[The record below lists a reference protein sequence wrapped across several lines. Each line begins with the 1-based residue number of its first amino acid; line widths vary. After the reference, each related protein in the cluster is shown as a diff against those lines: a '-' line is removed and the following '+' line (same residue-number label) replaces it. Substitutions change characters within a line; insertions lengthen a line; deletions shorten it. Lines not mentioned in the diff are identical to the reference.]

1 MTDTNPTSRL
11 DAVQTFEHLREAY
24 FRYYDTPFGLAD
36 QRLQEERRELLDRDG
51 GVYRHPLL
59 EVRPEYT
66 TTGRDLTASV
76 AAAGAAPE
84 LAEFAATGLIP
95 PGRQL
100 YRHQE
105 EALRE
110 GVTPGRNMVITAGT
124 GSGKTESFLLPVL
137 STLLEESRNWGGAP
151 APQRPWWR
159 SSATGFAE
167 QRDGETGRQQAVR
180 AIILYP
186 MNALV
191 DDQLTRLRKALDS
204 DEARAWFSAN
214 RRGHRFYFGRY
225 TGATPVTGRPDNNQA
240 VSDLRRYLHET
251 EKRNARARE
260 ISLRP
265 GQEDTQYFVP
275 RLDGAEMRSRWDMIA
290 APPDVLITN
299 YSMLNVML
307 LREREGNFFESTRQW
322 LEDPSNRFTLVVDEL
337 HTYRGTSGTEVA
349 YLLRALKQRLGL
361 DHRPDQ
367 FRVLAASASL
377 DPQRDRDYMQNF
389 FDTDKSSFAFIS
401 GTTVEPTAPVP
412 GSEQDAA
419 ALAGSTTP
427 AEAASLA
434 RTRGLT
440 ETLRAAFQDATG
452 APTAK
457 SIAEAAS
464 DVFPGTSRALAESA
478 LTTLLSGL
486 VADPADGDPRLR
498 AHLFFRNV
506 PGVWACTD
514 PNCPEIPGGTYEG
527 RTVGKLHV
535 DPVTRCQCGSRVLEL
550 LYCQNCGDVMLGGFA
565 PEGETQERVVKTM
578 LLADVPDLAKL
589 PDQASLQRT
598 AENYL
603 VYWPRA
609 ESKIT
614 RLDATGW
621 NADSGAVR
629 YEFRPSRLTPE
640 SGALE
645 NKGEDRTG
653 WSFHATAVRSRGGGQ
668 RRDPGTLS
676 PFPTQC
682 PSCGD
687 DWEVKFGLNG
697 PLPHTDPL
705 RQRSPIRQM
714 RTGFEKI
721 NQVLTTELANDLPD
735 AERKVI
741 VFTDS
746 RQDAAKLSAGL
757 GLRHYQDLLRQLLY
771 ARLQRTSD
779 PAADL
784 AFAREQVVTG
794 NRTDDS
800 WAATNRLR
808 ERDQNAYVKLR
819 DVWEGA
825 PGTTADDERRLSARL
840 SKLPTISELVGVIS
854 AELLTMGINPGGPH
868 ASLQQTQET
877 TPTSWADLY
886 DWQENPPSPKPPQ
899 NDLQDVLLQKINQ
912 SLQEELL
919 EGLFSGAGRDFESLG
934 LGWLALDDDHD
945 PEDAPSTPATG
956 QARAALRVLA
966 GQRRFFDLRGGRPE
980 PTPRLRD
987 LWKTIE
993 ERGGQPA
1000 DGTRDDVLS
1009 RAGDAVRDYLINPA
1023 RVVVRLGAGRAW
1035 RCASCHRQ
1043 HLTTGN
1049 GLCTKC
1055 YAPLTG
1061 EAVKVDTEVDYYA
1074 WKASSGD
1081 GKFRLHC
1088 AELTGQTDRV
1098 DAQSRQAR
1106 FQGVFLDQEE
1116 NDRAD
1121 AVDLLSVTTTMEA
1134 GVDIGSLSA
1143 VVLGNM
1149 PPTRFN
1155 YQQRVGRA
1163 GRRNSPVAIALTI
1176 CRGRSHDEYYFNRPE
1191 KITNEPT
1198 PAPYLAL
1205 DRPEIYRRALRSEI
1219 LRLASS
1225 DIITA
1230 RSRLDATA
1238 NVHGAFGRTENW
1250 PDLKDALQA
1259 WIHSHGKEIA
1269 VAADALARRTQF
1281 TQGTLVEA
1289 HNCAG
1294 TLVELIDG
1302 AVQGNGHDDLSQRL
1316 AERGLLPMFGF
1327 PSSVRY
1333 LHLDRPRQPY
1343 PWPPQ
1348 GVIDREL
1355 SMAVSQFA
1363 PLSEVVRDG
1372 RVHTVVGITAFKPR
1386 RPRPVALPDPLGEER
1401 RTAICGAC
1409 SFLEEATEAN
1419 ENAGQCPRCGAG
1431 PSRFRLINLREPL
1444 GFRSAR
1450 PADFDGN
1457 FSWSPRAMAAR
1468 ALTDLGE
1475 LTATTHS
1482 GAQVYSGPGSRY
1494 VINDNSGRQFSL
1506 RRSAD
1511 QDHWGGYVSDAAID
1525 KGLVPSS
1532 QATGDPIAIALGAV
1546 QPTDF
1551 MFLGPGSPTD
1561 PHRGLRLNLVS
1572 DQLQP
1577 SGADDLAEGR
1587 RAAWYSLAFL
1597 MRTVAAEHLDIQPLE
1612 LTAGIYAG
1620 LTADQPTT
1628 FAFLADTL
1636 ENGAGFSTHLGSPE
1650 QFPHLLT
1657 EVEGYLRE
1665 LGKPDHAAECSSSCY
1680 KCLRDY
1686 GNMAYHA
1693 LLDWR
1698 LADDLYHVLFGG
1710 GLTTDDGREERAIQ
1724 RWAEAYGAEP
1734 VTGLGAAA
1742 AVFDQPRYGSFTVI
1756 ARHPLEA
1763 ADRDLIAPRLAAAA
1777 AAAKDRHPNSD
1788 GTIFVDTFTLDRDPR
1803 KALELMN
1810 EAGID

>member
-1 MTDTNPTSRL
+1 MTDATPTSRL
-11 DAVQTFEHLREAY
+11 DAVQTFNHLREAY

-36 QRLQEERRELLDRDG
+36 QRLQEERRDLLDRDG
-51 GVYRHPLL
+51 GVYRQPLL
-59 EVRPEYT
+59 EVRPEYS
-66 TTGRDLTASV
+66 TTGHDLTASV

-137 STLLEESRNWGGAP
+137 STLLEESRKWEGGP

-159 SSATGFAE
+159 SDTTGFTE

-204 DEARAWFSAN
+204 DEARTWLDAN

-225 TGATPVTGRPDNNQA
+225 TGATPVTGKPDNNQA
-240 VSDLRRYLHET
+240 VRDLRRYLHET
-251 EKRNARARE
+251 EKRNAGARE
-260 ISLRP
+260 VSLQP

-307 LREREGNFFESTRQW
+307 LRERDGNFFESTRQW
-322 LEDPSNRFTLVVDEL
+322 LENPSNRFTLVVDEL

-361 DHRPDQ
+361 DDRPDQ

-377 DPQRDRDYMQNF
+377 DPERDRDYMQDF

-401 GTTVEPTAPVP
+401 GTTTEPTAPVP
-412 GSEQDAA
+412 GSEEDAT
-419 ALAGSTTP
+419 ALAGSTP

-434 RTRGLT
+434 RTSGLT
-440 ETLRAAFQDATG
+440 QTLRAAFLDATG
-452 APTAK
+452 APAAK
-457 SIAEAAS
+457 SVAEAAT
-464 DVFPGTSRALAESA
+464 DLFPGTPAALAESA
-478 LTTLLSGL
+478 LTRLLSGL
-486 VADPADGDPRLR
+486 VADPVDGDPRLR

-514 PNCPEIPGGTYEG
+514 PNCPEIPGGTYDG

-550 LYCQNCGDVMLGGFA
+550 LYCQNCGDVMLGGFT
-565 PEGETQERVVKTM
+565 PEGDTQARVVKTM

-589 PDQASLQRT
+589 PDQVSLQRT
-598 AENYL
+598 AGNYL

-609 ESKIT
+609 ESRIT

-653 WSFHATAVRSRGGGQ
+653 WSFHATAVRSRSGEQ
-668 RRDPGTLS
+668 RRDPSTLS

-687 DWEVKFGLNG
+687 DWEVKYGPNG
-697 PLPHTDPL
+697 MLPHTDPL

-735 AERKVI
+735 TERKVI

-771 ARLQRTSD
+771 ARLQRTSN

-784 AFAREQVVTG
+784 ALAREHVVTG

-800 WAATNRLR
+800 RAAIRRLR
-808 ERDQNAYVKLR
+808 ERDLAAYTELS
-819 DVWEGA
+819 DIWQEPLEA
-825 PGTTADDERRLSARL
+825 TPDDEHRLTARL
-840 SKLPTISELVGVIS
+840 SKFPTISELAGAVSG
-854 AELLTMGINPGGPH
+854 ELLTMGINPGGPH
-868 ASLQQTQET
+868 ASHQQTKET
-877 TPTSWADLY
+877 TPTPWAHLY
-886 DWQENPPSPKPPQ
+886 DWQAKPPRPKPGLNGPQ
-899 NDLQDVLLQKINQ
+899 LALLQDLTQ

-919 EGLFSGAGRDFESLG
+919 QGLFSGAGRDFESLG
-934 LGWLALDDDHD
+934 LGWLALDDDQD

-956 QARAALRVLA
+956 QARAALRILA
-966 GQRRFFDLRGGRPE
+966 GQRRFFDLRAGRPD

-993 ERGGQPA
+993 EEGGQPA
-1000 DGTRDDVLS
+1000 DDTRNNVLN
-1009 RAGDAVRDYLINPA
+1009 RAGDAVRDYLINPG

-1055 YAPLTG
+1055 YAPLTD

-1106 FQGVFLDQEE
+1106 FQGVFLDQQE

-1198 PAPYLAL
+1198 PPPYLAL
-1205 DRPEIYRRALRSEI
+1205 NRPEIYRRALRSEI

-1225 DIITA
+1225 DIITP
-1230 RSRLDATA
+1230 SSGLDATT
-1238 NVHGAFGRTENW
+1238 NVHGAFGRTGDW
-1250 PDLKDALQA
+1250 PNLKPALQA
-1259 WIHSHGKEIA
+1259 WISDHDKEIA

-1281 TQGTLVEA
+1281 AGGMQAEA
-1289 HNCAG
+1289 DSCAAE
-1294 TLVELIDG
+1294 LVELIDD

-1316 AERGLLPMFGF
+1316 AEKGLLPMFGF

-1333 LHLDRPRQPY
+1333 LHLDRPRQSY
-1343 PWPPQ
+1343 PWPPK
-1348 GVIDREL
+1348 GIVDREL

-1372 RVHTVVGITAFKPR
+1372 QVHTVVGITAFKPR
-1386 RPRPVALPDPLGEER
+1386 RPKPVALPDPLGPER

-1409 SFLEEATEAN
+1409 SFLEEATEVH
-1419 ENAGQCPRCGAG
+1419 EDVGQCPRCGAG
-1431 PSRFRLINLREPL
+1431 TSRFRMVNLREPL
-1444 GFRSAR
+1444 GFRSAD
-1450 PADFDGN
+1450 PMDFDGN

-1468 ALTDLGE
+1468 VLTDLGE
-1475 LTATTHS
+1475 LAVTTHS
-1482 GAQVYSGPGSRY
+1482 GAQIYSGAGARY
-1494 VINDNSGRQFSL
+1494 VINDNSGKQFSL
-1506 RRSAD
+1506 RRSAG
-1511 QDHWGGYVSDAAID
+1511 QDDWGGYVSDAAID
-1525 KGLVPSS
+1525 KGLVLAS
-1532 QATGDPIAIALGAV
+1532 QATGEPITVALGAV

-1551 MFLGPGSPTD
+1551 MFVGPGSPTD
-1561 PHRGLRLNLVS
+1561 SHCGLRLNLVS

-1577 SGADDLAEGR
+1577 SGAGDLAEGR

-1620 LTADQPTT
+1620 LTAGQLTT

-1636 ENGAGFSTHLGSPE
+1636 ENGAGFSTHLGSSE

-1665 LGKPDHAAECSSSCY
+1665 LGQPNHAAECSSSCY

-1698 LADDLYHVLFGG
+1698 LAGDLYNVLFGD
-1710 GLTTDDGREERAIQ
+1710 GLTTDDGREKRAVQ

-1742 AVFDQPRYGSFTVI
+1742 AMFDQPRYGCFTVI

-1763 ADRDLIAPRLAAAA
+1763 ADRNLIAPRLAAAA

-1788 GTIFVDTFTLDRDPR
+1788 GIIFVDTFTLDRDPR

-1810 EAGID
+1810 EAEID